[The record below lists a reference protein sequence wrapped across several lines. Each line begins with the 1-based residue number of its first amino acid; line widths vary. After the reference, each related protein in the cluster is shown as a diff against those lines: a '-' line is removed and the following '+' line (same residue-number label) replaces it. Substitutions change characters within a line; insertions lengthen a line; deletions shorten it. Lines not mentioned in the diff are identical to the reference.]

1 MQSEDR
7 MNDLH
12 KALGDISSIRRQ
24 MAQSTEFR
32 GYGPA
37 TLASTGVFAISAAGV
52 QALWLPDPANHVP
65 AYLAIWIWTA
75 ILSAALIGAQ
85 MHARTRRIHS
95 GLADEM
101 IRMAVEQFLP
111 SVGAGALITIVLV
124 RYVPVALWMLPGIW
138 QVIFSLGVFSSCRFL
153 PRPMLAAGAWYLMTG
168 LVCIAVGDGR
178 ALSPWTMGIPYG
190 AGQLLVAGI
199 LLFTTQEGG
208 DES

>member
-1 MQSEDR
+1 MQSEDG
-7 MNDLH
+7 MNDLN

-24 MAQSTEFR
+24 MARSTEFR

-37 TLASTGVFAISAAGV
+37 TLASTGLFALLAAGL
-52 QALWLPDPANHVP
+52 QARWLPDPAKHIS
-65 AYLAIWIWTA
+65 AYLSIWIWTA
-75 ILSAALIGAQ
+75 VLSGALIGTQ
-85 MHARTRRIHS
+85 MYTRTRRIHS

-111 SVGAGALITIVLV
+111 SVGTGALITVVLI
-124 RYVPVALWMLPGIW
+124 RFVPVAVWMLPGIW

-153 PRPMLAAGAWYLMTG
+153 PRPMVAAGAWYLLTG
-168 LVCIAVGDGR
+168 LVCVAFGDSR
-178 ALSPWTMGIPYG
+178 ALSPWAMGIPYG

-199 LLFTTQEGG
+199 LFFTAQEGA